1 MVVSGAEANNYQFD
15 YKNGT
20 LSIEKATQEIIWEQ
34 DLSAIE
40 LGTQLELTAEATSGL
55 MIEYDIAENDI
66 ASIYEANGRVYLDCL
81 RCGSVTIK
89 ALQRGNHNYYEALRI
104 NKTLVITNPTGIDAV
119 SVNELVDVYS
129 MQGVMVKQQVVRSEL
144 KNELPKGIYI
154 IKGKKVIIR

>member
-1 MVVSGAEANNYQFD
+1 
-15 YKNGT
+15 
-20 LSIEKATQEIIWEQ
+20 
-34 DLSAIE
+34 
-40 LGTQLELTAEATSGL
+40 